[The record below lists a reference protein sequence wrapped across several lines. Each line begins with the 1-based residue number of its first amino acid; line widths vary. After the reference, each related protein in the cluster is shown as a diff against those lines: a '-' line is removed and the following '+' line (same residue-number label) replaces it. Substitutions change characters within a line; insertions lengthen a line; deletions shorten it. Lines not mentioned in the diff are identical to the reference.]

1 MFKLTPSL
9 LSELISLSDNAL
21 RDIYGY
27 DLSKPGTFGY
37 KANQLSVTFAFNAI
51 SKGILD
57 IEKIS
62 DAVHRGWSYAF
73 RVVIDPVYKNKT
85 LLPNGLTK
93 GQQKFNDRQIL
104 AKTPYKNLIESEK
117 EKDRVV
123 ARTVLSWCIQQDM
136 V

>member
-9 LSELISLSDNAL
+9 LSELVSVSDNAL
-21 RDIYGY
+21 NDAYKYG
-27 DLSKPGTFGY
+27 LSKKGSFGY
-37 KANQLSVTFAFNAI
+37 IANQLSVTFAFNAI
-51 SKGILD
+51 SKGISD

-62 DAVHRGWSYAF
+62 DAVHKGWSYAF
-73 RVVIDPVYKNKT
+73 RVYIDPAYKNKT
-85 LLPNGLTK
+85 LLPNGITK

-104 AKTPYKNLIESEK
+104 AKTPYSKLIESEK

-123 ARTVLSWCIQQDM
+123 ARAVLSWCLSKGL